1 VNARDRD
8 LVADL
13 CARLAGL
20 RVESEK
26 SYVLE
31 NRLAPVARREGYGS
45 AHDLAA
51 AVRDRDDERL
61 AWAVVEAMSPAET
74 AFFRDGAALEA
85 AVGDLCS
92 KTGVESSGLRIWVAG
107 CGTGQEAYS
116 IAMLLH
122 ERAALTGVELFA
134 SDLSERRLEAAQVGL
149 YSQFEVQ
156 RGLSARRLVRHFE
169 SYEAGFVLS
178 PHLRRSIRWGR
189 ANLLDD
195 LSRLGKFDLVVC
207 RRPLGGLLDAA
218 RERVIDGLSRALKA
232 DGRLMV
238 SATDAAPGLVAQA
251 DRPGVYGPG
260 GPVCVAA

>member
-20 RVESEK
+20 RVEADK
-26 SYVLE
+26 TYLLE

-45 AHDLAA
+45 VHDLVA
-51 AVRDRDDERL
+51 AVRDRDDKRL

-74 AFFRDGAALEA
+74 AFFRDEAALEA
-85 AVGDLCS
+85 AVGDLCL
-92 KTGVESSGLRIWVAG
+92 KSGEGSVLRVWVAG

-122 ERAALTGVELFA
+122 ERAALVGVELFA
-134 SDLSERRLEAAQVGL
+134 TDLSERRLEVAQVGH

-169 SYEAGFVLS
+169 SHETGFGLS

-195 LSRLGKFDLVVC
+195 LARLGKFDLIVC
-207 RRPLGGLLDAA
+207 RRPLSRLLAAA
-218 RERVIDGLSRALKA
+218 RERVIIGLAGALKA
-232 DGRLMV
+232 DGRLMLDGDQV
-238 SATDAAPGLVAQA
+238 GAHLVAQA
-251 DRPGVYGPG
+251 DRPGVY
-260 GPVCVAA
+260 VARGIRAAA